1 LGIQISWLL
10 ARERGLRMPCDG
22 VLRILIADDHH
33 IVLLG
38 LRALLQSHDKW
49 EVCGEATDGRQAVEK
64 CEQLKPDLVILDIC
78 MPKLNGLDA
87 ARQILQHDSDQRIMI
102 LTNVESEQVI
112 RDCLQAGIR
121 GFVLKSDATAD
132 IVLAVE
138 ALQHR
143 KTFFTSRVAD
153 LVLGGYLQN
162 RYIAPG
168 AADVP
173 RLSPREREVVQ
184 LISEGKTNKEVASIL
199 DMSAKTAET
208 HRTNVL
214 RKLKLHSIAE
224 LVLYAVRNNIVH
236 AQLPTPSLTNVKP
249 ACLDTAGFFQPGR
262 QAFN

>member
-1 LGIQISWLL
+1 
-10 ARERGLRMPCDG
+10 MPCDG
-22 VLRILIADDHH
+22 VFRILIADDHH

-38 LRALLQSHDKW
+38 LRTLLQSHDKW
-49 EVCGEATDGRQAVEK
+49 EVCGEATDGQQTVEK
-64 CEQLKPDLVILDIC
+64 CKQLKPDLVILDIC

-87 ARQILQHDSDQRIMI
+87 ARQILQYDSDQRIMI

-121 GFVLKSDATAD
+121 SFVLKSDATAD
-132 IVLAVE
+132 IVLAAE
-138 ALQHR
+138 ALQHGR
-143 KTFFTSRVAD
+143 TFFTSCVAE
-153 LVLGGYLQN
+153 LVLSGYQN
-162 RYIAPG
+162 SYVAPG

-199 DMSAKTAET
+199 DVSAKTAET

-214 RKLKLHSIAE
+214 RKLRLHSIAE
-224 LVLYAVRNNIVH
+224 LVLYAVRNNIVR
-236 AQLPTPSLTNVKP
+236 AQLPAPSLTNVKP
-249 ACLDTAGFFQPGR
+249 ACLDTAGFFQSGR